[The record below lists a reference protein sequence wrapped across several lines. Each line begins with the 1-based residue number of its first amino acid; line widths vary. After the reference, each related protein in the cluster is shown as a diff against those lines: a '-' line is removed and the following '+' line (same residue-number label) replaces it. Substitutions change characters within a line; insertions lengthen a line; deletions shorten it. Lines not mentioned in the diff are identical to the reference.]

1 MENRLISI
9 NNQLTVFNKTE
20 KDLSERLE
28 YILDSIYALKIE
40 KKALENNVI
49 LGQTIVEYYVGSRKC
64 SAVIASMDEHLKVRK
79 FNVGNFFVIRKI
91 NKDSTLSGNTGYLL
105 NNFKIVGNYEHG
117 SKPVVFLDEFV

>member
-40 KKALENNVI
+40 KK
-49 LGQTIVEYYVGSRKC
+49 
-64 SAVIASMDEHLKVRK
+64 H
-79 FNVGNFFVIRKI
+79 
-91 NKDSTLSGNTGYLL
+91 
-105 NNFKIVGNYEHG
+105 
-117 SKPVVFLDEFV
+117 